1 MELVHFWGQL
11 LFWLRAG
18 SSPCR
23 ASQGCIVCAN
33 KLKRTAT
40 WSTQVNKEHKCVSSS
55 YPAFA
60 LLSASRGQKTQQTRE
75 GNPHPSHAAS
85 AAVLHGFT
93 ETTVPHFHT
102 TRRQDFMCLQH
113 QMYFAASAGG
123 VRRVLSHLRSPPV
136 RFGGFCRDETRDM
149 KHMIGMGLKY
159 LSHQSVEEWRW
170 LIV

>member
-113 QMYFAASAGG
+113 QMYFAGSVRWVLQGRDQRHETHDWDG
-123 VRRVLSHLRSPPV
+123 VEVFEPSIGRGVEMVDRLNSGVGFEHSSQRS
-136 RFGGFCRDETRDM
+136 
-149 KHMIGMGLKY
+149 
-159 LSHQSVEEWRW
+159 SVS
-170 LIV
+170 